1 MANSDILKEIGERLK
16 NGEEL
21 LSIKADLN
29 SRNIK
34 FDQFEDYS
42 KTNISPFD
50 FIKFGK
56 NLQKVF
62 VGLIYILSC
71 SQFLY
76 NLLDIPRILLYQCL
90 IVLNSFFYYKI
101 LRKHLEDI
109 YFELNKFF
117 RIIILL
123 LLIYYI
129 STSARFY
136 PQLHSNT
143 GPDRIINSVDT
154 K

>member
-1 MANSDILKEIGERLK
+1 MENSEILKEIGERLK

-42 KTNISPFD
+42 KSNINAFD

-56 NLQKVF
+56 NLRKVF

-76 NLLDIPRILLYQCL
+76 NLFDIPRILLYQFL
-90 IVLNSFFYYKI
+90 ILLNSFFYYKI

-123 LLIYYI
+123 LLMYYI

-143 GPDRIINSVDT
+143 GPDSIINSVDT

>member
-1 MANSDILKEIGERLK
+1 MSNSEILKEIGERLK

-42 KTNISPFD
+42 KSNLNAFD

-76 NLLDIPRILLYQCL
+76 NLFDIPRVLLYQFL
-90 IVLNSFFYYKI
+90 ILLNSFFYYKI

-123 LLIYYI
+123 LLMYYI

-136 PQLHSNT
+136 PQLHTNLES
-143 GPDRIINSVDT
+143 DSIINSVDT

>member
-42 KTNISPFD
+42 KTNISAFD